1 MELNISSIS
10 LSRDYVI
17 QNNNQEYNQSVK
29 KEIKSPSSS
38 ELAMNN
44 QPATSVKVT
53 IPSNIVGS
61 TDFDSTARSQME
73 MAINSGNIQLAKS
86 IVSEM
91 LDRLKDIEK
100 TQYGNSFNT
109 TLIRTDKHI
118 NIII

>member
-1 MELNISSIS
+1 LNDIA
-10 LSRDYVI
+10 V
-17 QNNNQEYNQSVK
+17 NK
-29 KEIKSPSSS
+29 
-38 ELAMNN
+38 
-44 QPATSVKVT
+44 QPEPSVKVS
-53 IPSNIVGS
+53 IPSSIVGS

-100 TQYGNSFNT
+100 SQYGNSFNT

-118 NIII
+118 NIIL

>member
-1 MELNISSIS
+1 MELNISNVS
-10 LSRDYVI
+10 LNRDYVI
-17 QNNNQEYNQSVK
+17 QNNTLDYGNLIK
-29 KEIKSPSSS
+29 KETKS
-38 ELAMNN
+38 LALNDIAVN
-44 QPATSVKVT
+44 KQPEPSVKVS
-53 IPSNIVGS
+53 IPSSIVGS

-100 TQYGNSFNT
+100 SQYGNSFNT

-118 NIII
+118 NIIL